1 MMDDDFGQFWDSIHG
16 TNSIIH
22 VIAQIS
28 SFVLHYN
35 WWLLLLCQILV
46 IKIIPKSWDA
56 NAYHIYDTNL
66 QIYDTIKRV
75 HVCMKNKSNR
85 KIDRRTSLT
94 HKKNLFFF
102 SWEKKKKKS
111 PMKSSCSS
119 MFNVMH
125 IKIVVVNI
133 NLYGCIYFKISIL
146 SVWLSLFL
154 IRKKKDI
161 FTFKHITND

>member
-56 NAYHIYDTNL
+56 NL

-94 HKKNLFFF
+94 HKKNPFFF
-102 SWEKKKKKS
+102 LDKKKKKKS